1 MRRFPSHLVVSALVA
16 IGAGIG
22 AGCGARDAS
31 AGKLGADCGAKVP
44 AEAQRVFDDLVTAY
58 RGANAKG
65 IVELMEKGKD
75 ARLVLQLLDV
85 PRDYYAAAQAQDVLE
100 NTYFKGHKVTS
111 LTEAKDCPKGENAS
125 FARSYTLTTK
135 SGTAETTEHLSV
147 RVHRIDVDRKT
158 SYWVLESLESSLVP
172 RK

>member
-1 MRRFPSHLVVSALVA
+1 VRRLLSLLLVPVLAAAASCRA
-16 IGAGIG
+16 GAGT
-22 AGCGARDAS
+22 
-31 AGKLGADCGAKVP
+31 LGSDCGAKVP

-58 RGANAKG
+58 RSANARG
-65 IVELMEKGKD
+65 VVDLMEKGKE
-75 ARLVLQLLDV
+75 ARLVLALLDV
-85 PRDYYAAAQAQDVLE
+85 PRDTYAAAQAQDVLE
-100 NTYFKGHKVTS
+100 NTYFKAHKVTS
-111 LTEAKDCPKGENAS
+111 LTEAKDCPKGEGAS

-135 SGTAETTEHLSV
+135 SGTTETTEHLSV